1 MRSQIEYRGAS
12 IMLTDMPGPLF
23 AWTHDATDGHGTA
36 ATLLQAKIQ
45 IDAHLR
51 RVTPPPLPLP
61 GTTLRGLDC
70 PAHNPRADA
79 AREAL
84 DTLGDICRT
93 ARPDASKVTR

>member
-36 ATLLQAKIQ
+36 ATLFQAKIQ

-51 RVTPPPLPLP
+51 RAAPPRLP
-61 GTTLRGLDC
+61 GTALKGLDC
-70 PAHNPRADA
+70 PAHDPRANA

-84 DTLGDICRT
+84 DILNDIRRT
-93 ARPDASKVTR
+93 ARPDTRR

>member
-23 AWTHDATDGHGTA
+23 AWTHDATDGYGTA
-36 ATLLQAKIQ
+36 STLFQAKNQ

-51 RVTPPPLPLP
+51 RAAPPHLP
-61 GTTLRGLDC
+61 GTALKGLDC
-70 PAHNPRADA
+70 PAHDPRANA

-84 DTLGDICRT
+84 DILDDIRRT
-93 ARPDASKVTR
+93 ARPDTRR

>member
-36 ATLLQAKIQ
+36 ATLSRAKAQ

-51 RVTPPPLPLP
+51 RATTPRLP
-61 GTTLRGLDC
+61 GTALKGLDC
-70 PAHNPRADA
+70 PAHDPRANA

-84 DTLGDICRT
+84 EILDDIRRT
-93 ARPDASKVTR
+93 ARPDTRR